1 MDEYQTVVSVGE
13 LMVKENVL
21 TDIGLRLLNNNIFAD
36 LTLETN
42 EARTR
47 VAIYMTIVVNIAVLY
62 GGYVEENNLE
72 KDKFDVIRKVALKFM
87 EVLPNLVKTLPDK
100 YLETYHGAKVASFK
114 QGQKFDEYFPLPP
127 EDQKFID
134 SVRGAKEA

>member
-87 EVLPNLVKTLPDK
+87 EVLPNLVKTLPAK
-100 YLETYHGAKVASFK
+100 YLETYHGAKVASFT

-127 EDQKFID
+127 EDQKLVD

>member
-21 TDIGLRLLNNNIFAD
+21 TDVGLRLLNNNIFAD

-100 YLETYHGAKVASFK
+100 YLETYHGAKVASFT

-127 EDQKFID
+127 EDQKLID
-134 SVRGAKEA
+134 SVREAKEA

>member
-100 YLETYHGAKVASFK
+100 YLETYHGAKVASFT

-127 EDQKFID
+127 EDQKLVD

>member
-87 EVLPNLVKTLPDK
+87 EVLPNLGRIEFL
-100 YLETYHGAKVASFK
+100 YLLF
-114 QGQKFDEYFPLPP
+114 L
-127 EDQKFID
+127 
-134 SVRGAKEA
+134 